1 MICPTCGST
10 RTAELA
16 EYWSAWGLHKLGL
29 AEPEISISII
39 CMGCGFSVSDCA
51 TRLSEGLSEQ
61 NVARAIKRA
70 EKRFSDG
77 NKHNSENQISWDSAI
92 RLFPE
97 LETYYQE
104 RAKSNRNR
112 AISRSAFPE

>member
-1 MICPTCGST
+1 MCGST

-16 EYWSAWGLHKLGL
+16 EYWSAWGLHKLSL
-29 AEPEISISII
+29 ADPDILITIL
-39 CMGCGFSVSDCA
+39 CMNCGFSVSDCA
-51 TRLSEGLSEQ
+51 IRPLDSSNGGRIIQTIR
-61 NVARAIKRA
+61 KA

-112 AISRSAFPE
+112 AISRSAFSE